1 MKKPLLFSTVLL
13 PLLLSAATI
22 MPEEIAGSR
31 RVDKAAGTIE
41 LAFGSLP
48 TVFADNA
55 PLRKVECDVKPD
67 GNALELAV
75 FDKLISGRPFT
86 VALFNDGTDAKI
98 TLTAKDAEGKTLG
111 SATATAAAKAWI
123 TFAFPAAA
131 EKTALAITAASEGAE
146 IRNVTLFS
154 SFEQLL
160 GGDEPIENISY
171 RKFGAEEKR
180 SAELLPGN
188 HKDAQGNWNALKPSV
203 RDGIP
208 VGVIEENYQPLLV
221 TEKSG
226 VTGASVPVSAPGG
239 AKVVYR
245 TYGNPTVTL
254 HPEDK
259 GHRNSYTGKAGQW
272 NYGAFALPVDE
283 LDTDRDGIWTGRLGQ
298 EWEHG
303 LTLAQSYGK
312 GEVDFF
318 AILTANRID
327 LPENA
332 SSIAFEF
339 RNAKGQFV
347 PFTNPVPDGAK
358 AVALLNI
365 GPGATQLLWLMP
377 DGWNGGRILRGSD
390 SPYSLIVKLDSLKI
404 NE

>member
-1 MKKPLLFSTVLL
+1 MKTSLCLSTVLL
-13 PLLLSAATI
+13 PLFLSAATI
-22 MPEEIAGSR
+22 TPEEIAGSF
-31 RVDKAAGTIE
+31 RVDATAGTVE

-48 TVFADNA
+48 TVFSDNA
-55 PLRKVECDVKPD
+55 PLRSVECGLAPETAPVQ
-67 GNALELAV
+67 LAV
-75 FDKLISGRPFT
+75 FDKLVAGRPFT
-86 VALFNDGTDAKI
+86 VALFNDGTDTEI
-98 TLTAKDAEGKTLG
+98 TLTAKDAEGNTLG
-111 SATATAAAKAWI
+111 SSSATAAAKAWT

-131 EKTALAITAASEGAE
+131 EKVILSISAATGGALIGRA
-146 IRNVTLFS
+146 TLFS
-154 SFEQLL
+154 SFEQIL
-160 GGDEPIENISY
+160 GGDDPIENICY
-171 RKFGAEEKR
+171 RKFGADEKR

-188 HKDAQGNWNALKPSV
+188 HKNAQGNWNALKPSV

-226 VTGASVPVSAPGG
+226 VTGASVPVSVPGG

-245 TYGNPTVTL
+245 TYGNPTITL

-259 GHRNSYTGKAGQW
+259 GHRNSYTGKADQW
-272 NYGAFALPVDE
+272 NYGAFALPVNE
-283 LDTDRDGIWTGRLGQ
+283 LDTDRDGVWTGRLGQ

-312 GEVDFF
+312 GEVDFL
-318 AILTANRID
+318 AIVTANRID